1 MQSLDSVRDYLS
13 TPLCV
18 VVSTLRADGSPHQT
32 VLHYWLEDN
41 SILINGTVG
50 RVWTKNLHRDPKVS
64 MLVHDPR
71 ETEHWVGIRGQAAKS
86 YEGPEAVEDAMDL
99 ARRYGD
105 PSEGYAKLERVTFA
119 IEPERVFEY
128 GAAPAP
134 G

>member
-1 MQSLDSVRDYLS
+1 MQSLESVRDYLS
-13 TPLCV
+13 TPLCF

-50 RVWTKNLHRDPKVS
+50 RIWTKNLHRDPRVS

-105 PSEGYAKLERVTFA
+105 PSEGYAKLERVTFV